1 MDDVRPETFDPLAT
15 VLLHRESGVISRDDG
30 AAAALIDEVT
40 VWVYAD
46 GSTAAFVTRRL
57 VLRDDQVLR
66 ERTLDDPPL
75 AHLTDAEEAQVRLE
89 AWVERPS
96 PLEPEVRPR
105 WAQLDGREV
114 QPWTS

>member
-15 VLLHRESGVISRDDG
+15 VLLHRPAGIRSCQDG
-30 AAAALIDEVT
+30 ASAVLIDEVT

-66 ERTLDDPPL
+66 ERALDDPPL
-75 AHLTDAEEAQVRLE
+75 TQLTDAEAVRVLFEAG
-89 AWVERPS
+89 VERSSSTPA
-96 PLEPEVRPR
+96 EPQPR
-105 WAQLDGREV
+105 WALLDGREA
-114 QPWTS
+114 QPWTA